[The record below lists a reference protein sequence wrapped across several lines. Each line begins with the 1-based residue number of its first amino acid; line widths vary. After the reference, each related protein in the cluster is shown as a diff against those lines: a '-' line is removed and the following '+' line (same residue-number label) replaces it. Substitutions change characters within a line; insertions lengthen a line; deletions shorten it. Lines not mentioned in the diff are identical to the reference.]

1 MLTPDGLQPM
11 HDVPVYGRIAV
22 MKLYRPAGEKRQL
35 LYVATERL
43 MFCVLAYDQTTG
55 AITTRAMGDLSNTI
69 GRPCEHGLIGEVDPE
84 CRLIGSQAYDGLFK
98 VVPMDRAG
106 QLREAFDV
114 RLEELNVVDVKF
126 MHGCSVPTICVL
138 YEDTKEARHV
148 KTYEVDVKEKTLREG
163 PWSQG
168 DVEGGS
174 SLIIP
179 VPAPLGGAIVVGE
192 SVIVYLNRDGGNGAG
207 VGDGDGGSHQQ
218 TGGMIVKAIA
228 TKSVNVMAHGAVD
241 ADGSRYLLSDSTG
254 MLHLLVLVHDRRRV
268 HALKLESLGQTSIAS
283 TVSYLDNGVVYV
295 GSAYGDSQLV
305 RLHAQPVRCATD
317 QVPATPDGLTYVECL
332 ESFTNLG
339 PIVDF
344 AVVDLDRHGQG
355 QVVTCSGVNKDGS
368 LRIVRN
374 GVGIHERAAVEL
386 PGVKGCWSL
395 RKGDAATHP
404 SDTHLVVSF
413 AGETRILAID
423 DDDELAETEFRGFSA
438 NEQTLCVCN
447 VDGGYVVQ
455 CVASGVRLVNA
466 ADGEPRA
473 TWSPPGGAT
482 VSVASANRTQALVAT
497 TGGSLY
503 SLALGSAV
511 GAGGAAMDVD
521 GAGDAQGGAQGG
533 AHALIRETASAS
545 LDGKEIACLDCTP
558 LSDPGDA
565 AARLCAVGTWTAE
578 VFLLTM
584 PDLRVVTTSPLGG
597 GGGGVIPRAVLL
609 CSFEGM
615 PHLLAGL
622 GDGALHTFGVDP
634 EAGTLRDGK
643 SLSLGTQP
651 ITLRTFRSKGA
662 THVFAGSDRPTV
674 IYGNNGKLIYSNVNL
689 REVLHACPFNC
700 DAFPDSL
707 ALASESDLTIGGI
720 DDIQKLHIRTVP
732 LGEQPRRIAHQPETR
747 TYAALTENFD
757 VDARGENYFVRLFD
771 DVTFETLC
779 KFRLEPDEQDSSV
792 ISCAFADDPRAYY
805 VVGTGYSLPEE
816 PEPTRGRILVFRAED
831 GKLQLVAEKEVK
843 GAVYNLNA
851 FNGKLLA
858 GINSKVELFR
868 WVSRG
873 GGVGGAGVGGGG
885 DKSSLG
891 DPAGGDGAGGSTY
904 ELAKECSH
912 HGHIVALYV
921 AVRGEF
927 IVVGDLMKSVS
938 LLAYKPEESVIEERA
953 RDYNANWMTAVDI
966 LDDDT
971 YLGAENNFNLFT
983 LRRQSDAAT
992 DEERS
997 RLEVVGEYHVGEFVN
1012 RFRRGSL
1019 VMRLPDQEN
1028 ADVPTLLFGTVSGVI
1043 GVLATLPREQ
1053 FEFLSAL
1060 QAALNKTVGGVGGLS
1075 HDAWRSFQNEHRHR
1089 AKNGAKGFVDGD
1101 LIESFLDL
1109 RPEKAREVAAAVKLS
1124 VDELTRRVEDLQRL
1138 TH

>member
-11 HDVPVYGRIAV
+11 HDVPLYGRIAV
-22 MKLYRPAGEKRQL
+22 LRLYKPQGEKRQL
-35 LYVATERL
+35 LYIATERL

-55 AITTRAMGDLSNTI
+55 SIVTRAMGDLTARI
-69 GRPCEHGLIGEVDPE
+69 GRTCEHGLIGEVDPE
-84 CRLIGSQAYDGLFK
+84 CRLIGTQAYDGLFK
-98 VVPMDRAG
+98 VVPMDRTG
-106 QLREAFDV
+106 QLREAFDM
-114 RLEELNVVDVKF
+114 RLEESIIKDIKF
-126 MHGCSVPTICVL
+126 LHGCPRPTICVL

-148 KTYEVDVKEKTLREG
+148 KTYEVDVKEKCLVDG
-163 PWSQG
+163 PWAQN
-168 DVEGGS
+168 DLEGGS

-179 VPAPLGGAIVVGE
+179 VASPLGGAIVVGE
-192 SVIVYLNRDGGNGAG
+192 SVIVYLNKDGGNMGEM
-207 VGDGDGGSHQQ
+207 VGDRNVPGA
-218 TGGMIVKAIA
+218 TGRDPGQSGMIVKAIA
-228 TKSVNVMAHGAVD
+228 TKSVNVMAYGAVD
-241 ADGSRYLLSDSTG
+241 ADGSRYLLGDSTG
-254 MLHLLVLVHDRRRV
+254 MLHLLVLVHDEARV

-283 TVSYLDNGVVYV
+283 SLSYLDNGVVYV

-305 RLHAQPVRCATD
+305 RLHAQPTRCPAD
-317 QVPATPDGLTYVECL
+317 QTPATPDGLTYVECL

-344 AVVDLDRHGQG
+344 AVVDLERHGQG
-355 QVVTCSGVNKDGS
+355 QVVTCSGVGKDGS
-368 LRIVRN
+368 LRVVRN
-374 GVGIHERAAVEL
+374 GVGIHEQAAIEL
-386 PGVKGCWSL
+386 PGVKGTWSL
-395 RKGDAATHP
+395 RSGDASTHP

-413 AGETRILAID
+413 ASETRVLAID
-423 DDDELAETEFRGFSA
+423 DEDELAEAEFPGFSA
-438 NEQTLCVCN
+438 EEQTLCVCN

-455 CVASGVRLVNA
+455 CVASGVRLVTA
-466 ADGEPRA
+466 GTGEPRA
-473 TWSPPGGAT
+473 TWTPPGGAA
-482 VSVASANRTQALVAT
+482 VSVAAANRTQVLVAT
-497 TGGSLY
+497 TGGALY
-503 SLALGSAV
+503 SLSV
-511 GAGGAAMDVD
+511 GAAGSSGDDAMQID
-521 GAGDAQGGAQGG
+521 GSSGSSGE
-533 AHALIRETASAS
+533 LIREVATTT
-545 LDGKEIACLDCTP
+545 LGDGSEIACLDCTP
-558 LSDPGDA
+558 LSDPGDPA
-565 AARLCAVGTWTAE
+565 AQLCAIGTWTAE
-578 VFLLTM
+578 VSLLIM
-584 PDLRVVTTSPLGG
+584 PDLKPVTTSALGASGG
-597 GGGGVIPRAVLL
+597 GGGGASGGVIPRAVLL
-609 CSFEGM
+609 CSFEGS
-615 PHLLAGL
+615 PYLLAGL
-622 GDGALHTFGVDP
+622 GDGQLHTFGVDP
-634 EAGTLRDGK
+634 IAGTLKDGK

-651 ITLRTFRSKGA
+651 ITLRTFRSKGT

-732 LGEQPRRIAHQPETR
+732 LGEQPRRVAHQPQSG

-757 VDARGENYFVRLFD
+757 GRSETYFVRLFD
-771 DVTFETLC
+771 DVTFETLH
-779 KFRLEPDEQDSSV
+779 KFRLEPNEQDSSV
-792 ISCAFADDPRAYY
+792 ISCVFADDPCAYY
-805 VVGTGYSLPEE
+805 VVGTGYTMPEE
-816 PEPTRGRILVFRAED
+816 PEPTRGRVLVFRAED

-868 WVSRG
+868 WVARG
-873 GGVGGAGVGGGG
+873 GGVIAHT
-885 DKSSLG
+885 
-891 DPAGGDGAGGSTY
+891 DGKQQEGGSTY

-921 AVRGEF
+921 AVRGDF

-983 LRRQSDAAT
+983 LRKQSDAAT

-997 RLEVVGEYHVGEFVN
+997 RLEIVGEYHVGEFVN
-1012 RFRRGSL
+1012 KFRRGSL
-1019 VMRLPDQEN
+1019 VMRLPDQEH
-1028 ADVPTLLFGTVSGVI
+1028 ADVPTLLFGTVNGVI

-1060 QAALNKTVGGVGGLS
+1060 QAALNKAVSGVGGLS

-1089 AKNGAKGFVDGD
+1089 SKEGAKGFVDGD

-1109 RPEKAREVAAAVKLS
+1109 KPEKAAEVAAAVNLG

>member
-1 MLTPDGLQPM
+1 MAYNYVVTAQKPTSVTHSLVGNFTHDNELNLIVAKCTRIEIHMLTPDGLQPM

-43 MFCVLAYDQTTG
+43 MFCVLAYDQTSG
-55 AITTRAMGDLSNTI
+55 AIATRAMGDLSNTI

-126 MHGCSVPTICVL
+126 MHGCATPTICVL

-148 KTYEVDVKEKTLREG
+148 KTYEVDVKEKTLRDG
-163 PWSQG
+163 PWSQS

-192 SVIVYLNRDGGNGAG
+192 SVIVYLNKDGGNGAG
-207 VGDGDGGSHQQ
+207 G
-218 TGGMIVKAIA
+218 AIA
-228 TKSVNVMAHGAVD
+228 TKSVNVMAHGVVD

-283 TVSYLDNGVVYV
+283 TLSYLDNGVVYV

-305 RLHAQPVRCATD
+305 RLHAQPVRCAAD

-368 LRIVRN
+368 LRVVRN
-374 GVGIHERAAVEL
+374 GVGIHERAAIEL

-395 RKGDAATHP
+395 RRGDASTHP

-423 DDDELAETEFRGFSA
+423 DDDELAECEFRGFSA

-447 VDGGYVVQ
+447 VDGGFVVQ

-503 SLALGSAV
+503 SLALGSA
-511 GAGGAAMDVD
+511 
-521 GAGDAQGGAQGG
+521 
-533 AHALIRETASAS
+533 ALIRETASAS

-584 PDLRVVTTSPLGG
+584 PDLRLVTTSPLGG

-609 CSFEGM
+609 CSFEGT

-757 VDARGENYFVRLFD
+757 ENGYFVRLFD

-792 ISCAFADDPRAYY
+792 ISCAFADDPRVYY

-868 WVSRG
+868 
-873 GGVGGAGVGGGG
+873 GG
-885 DKSSLG
+885 DPVG
-891 DPAGGDGAGGSTY
+891 ADGAGGSTY

-1060 QAALNKTVGGVGGLS
+1060 QAALNKTVSGVGGLS

-1089 AKNGAKGFVDGD
+1089 AKDGARGFVDGD